1 MSASNEIF
9 TSTALRNVEPEVA
22 LGLAKLAS
30 EAHSRDV
37 PFAPVD
43 ARALTRRLKA
53 LLTLAKPEITL
64 MVLISAGVACLLASD
79 AWRVAVLL
87 NCVLGAG
94 LLAAGA
100 SALNQYLERGS
111 DGRMRRTSRRPL
123 PNGDLTA
130 GAALFFGLA
139 LSVGGTLYL
148 FLRLNT
154 LTGLLGLSTLISYL
168 FIYTPLKKRTPLC
181 TLFGAFPGA
190 APVLMGWAAA
200 RNSLAP
206 EAWVLY
212 AILFLW
218 QFPHFYAIG
227 WLYRE
232 DYARAG
238 MLMLPASDADD
249 GKTTFR
255 LILISTQLLLAVSL
269 SPIFIVPTGGLY
281 FLSAVVLGLSFY
293 YFAHRAS
300 ASRSKPAAK
309 RLLHASVIYLPLLYL
324 AMLLDKAL
332 CPAAMR

>member
-9 TSTALRNVEPEVA
+9 TPNAVCAVESRTAL
-22 LGLAKLAS
+22 
-30 EAHSRDV
+30 
-37 PFAPVD
+37 APVELLED
-43 ARALTRRLKA
+43 TYPACLLPPPVESKATSRRLKA

-64 MVLISAGVACLLASD
+64 MVMISAGVACLMASD
-79 AWRVAVLL
+79 AVRGVVLL
-87 NCVLGAG
+87 NCVLGTG

-100 SALNQYLERGS
+100 SALNQYLERGH

-123 PNGDLTA
+123 PAGDLTA
-130 GAALFFGLA
+130 GAALLFGLT
-139 LSVGGTLYL
+139 LSASGTLYL
-148 FLRLNT
+148 FLRLNA
-154 LTGLLGLSTLISYL
+154 LTGVLGLFTLVGYL

-181 TLFGAFPGA
+181 TLVGAFPGA

-212 AILFLW
+212 AVLFLW

-238 MLMLPASDADD
+238 MLMLPAADESD
-249 GKTTFR
+249 GKATFR
-255 LILISTQLLLAVSL
+255 LILLLTQQLIIVSL
-269 SPIFIVPTGGLY
+269 SLTFIAPTGYLY
-281 FLSAVVLGLSFY
+281 FLSAILLGLSFY
-293 YFAHRAS
+293 YCAYR
-300 ASRSKPAAK
+300 ASRSRSKHAAK
-309 RLLHASVIYLPLLYL
+309 FLLHASVVYLPLLYL

-332 CPAAMR
+332 CGPR